1 MPTIEP
7 FTGLETMEADAA
19 RVFAFLTDPDQMK
32 ECIPDLVSAE
42 RVGATGLKGVVKPG
56 FSFLRGTLKFAL
68 EVKALEPGKK
78 ALMTVM
84 SEGIGTKLGVESTM
98 TVAPAEGG
106 TGSTV
111 QWEARVTH
119 MGGLI
124 SAAPGGL
131 IKAAADRT
139 IREGWTRIRARLS
152 TGGPGR

>member
-7 FTGLETMEADAA
+7 FSGLETLEAGAA

-42 RVGATGLKGVVKPG
+42 RVGASGLKGVVKPG
-56 FSFLRGTLKFAL
+56 FSFLRGTLKFTL
-68 EVKALEPGKK
+68 DVKAVEAGKK

-98 TVAPAEGG
+98 AVASVEGG
-106 TGSTV
+106 GGSTV

-131 IKAAADRT
+131 IKAAADKT
-139 IREGWTRIRARLS
+139 IRDGWTRIRERLS
-152 TGGPGR
+152 AGGPGR